1 MKYNKT
7 LIIGITSVLALAFI
21 LYRINKSG
29 GITIKTGSY
38 SDTFDKK

>member
-7 LIIGITSVLALAFI
+7 LIIGIASVFVLGFI

-29 GITIKTGSY
+29 GITINTGSY
-38 SDTFDKK
+38 SDTWDV